1 MLMQMIDC
9 LIEQDPSLSARRT
22 IDMRRY
28 IVNRWNRTHEEPI
41 DEDGV
46 ALFLCDE
53 NRGNLTDDQ
62 IKAIAAKGGV
72 VQVCL
77 YNWFLS
83 KQPNPTILDAVA
95 HINHIVQLV
104 GIDHVGIGTDFD
116 GDDTEKLT
124 GCRAANEVINLT
136 VELLRQGYTAE
147 ELHKLWGDNLL
158 RVLNSVQN

>member
-1 MLMQMIDC
+1 MQIHSRNFG
-9 LIEQDPSLSARRT
+9 IFAYT
-22 IDMRRY
+22 
-28 IVNRWNRTHEEPI
+28 V
-41 DEDGV
+41 
-46 ALFLCDE
+46 
-53 NRGNLTDDQ
+53 NLTDDQ

-77 YNWFLS
+77 YNWCLS

-95 HINHIVQLV
+95 HINHIVRLV

>member
-1 MLMQMIDC
+1 MYWNSAQPPL
-9 LIEQDPSLSARRT
+9 SLPT
-22 IDMRRY
+22 PPHGLY
-28 IVNRWNRTHEEPI
+28 
-41 DEDGV
+41 
-46 ALFLCDE
+46 
-53 NRGNLTDDQ
+53 
-62 IKAIAAKGGV
+62 AIARGTSRMIRSKRSRLKEV

-95 HINHIVQLV
+95 HINHIVRLV

-136 VELLRQGYTAE
+136 IELLRQGYTAE

-158 RVLNSVQN
+158 RVLNTVQN